1 MSRHRWLLA
10 VVLLVQVMVALDVSV
25 VNVALPD
32 IQSSLGF
39 GAGAL
44 TWVINAYALTFG
56 GLLML
61 GGRVGDVVGRR
72 RALLAGLVLFAA
84 ASLAGGLAQT
94 PGQLIAARAVQGV
107 GAAVLAPIAFT
118 LLTVHIPAG
127 PARARALGLWGASA
141 AVGGAL
147 GVLIGG
153 LCTESIGWRTVLL
166 LNLPIVAFALV
177 AALYRIP
184 ADHRHGLASRL
195 DPIGAVLV
203 TAGMSTLVLGVIRT
217 EAHPWG
223 SATTLLTLLLAF
235 ALLVAFV
242 LVELRVAAP
251 LLRLGLLAQR
261 PVATANLFVLLLFS
275 GQFAAF
281 YFVSLYLQRVLGY
294 GPAETGVAF
303 LPFTAGLVFGSGVAS
318 RAVGRIGERRL
329 LVTGGVLAAVGF
341 AWFAVTMSVDGSFL
355 TSILGPSLLVSVG
368 VGLSVVPV
376 ATAATSGVA
385 AAEAGMASSLI
396 TSSRQLGGA
405 LGLAALATVAA
416 TVTGDGT
423 DRAALAHGY
432 AAAIGVSAA
441 LLAVAATIA
450 GVLLPALDRTRP
462 AAESALSTSE
472 VSQAAATRSG

>member
-1 MSRHRWLLA
+1 MIRRRWLLV

-39 GAGAL
+39 SAGGL

-72 RALLAGLVLFAA
+72 PALLAGLALFAA

-118 LLTVHIPAG
+118 LLAVHIPAG
-127 PARARALGLWGASA
+127 PARARALGLWGAAA

-177 AALYRIP
+177 AAVYRIP
-184 ADHRHGLASRL
+184 VDRRDGLGPRL
-195 DPIGAVLV
+195 DPAGAVLV

-217 EAHPWG
+217 DTHPWG
-223 SATTLLTLLLAF
+223 SATTVLTLLLAV

-242 LVELRVAAP
+242 FVEFRVAAP
-251 LLRLGLLAQR
+251 LLRIGLLAQR
-261 PVATANLFVLLLFS
+261 PVAAANLFVLLLFS

-303 LPFTAGLVFGSGVAS
+303 LPFTAGLVLGAGVAS

-341 AWFAVTMSVDGSFL
+341 VWFAVTMSADGSFL
-355 TSILGPSLLVSVG
+355 TAVLGPSLVVSVG

-376 ATAATSGVA
+376 ATAATTGVA

-405 LGLAALATVAA
+405 LGLAALATVAT
-416 TVTGDGT
+416 TVTGHDP

-432 AAAIGVSAA
+432 ASAIGVSAA
-441 LLAVAATIA
+441 LLAVAALIA
-450 GVLLPALDRTRP
+450 LVLLPARASTRP
-462 AAESALSTSE
+462 ASDSAPAPSDANPPAVTT
-472 VSQAAATRSG
+472 AR